1 MSLLAQLPPVRGK
14 YIEQAPLKDLI
25 WLRVGGP
32 ADVLYLPADES
43 DLCRFLAETP
53 DEIPVTVLGA
63 GSNTLVRDGGVSGVV
78 IRLAGAF
85 ARTEALD
92 GHRLRA
98 GAGALDKMVAKAA
111 AKAGIAGLEY
121 LVGVPGTIGGA
132 LRMNAGCYDQETAD
146 VLVEAIALDRMGR
159 RIIATPEEL
168 AYSYRHCSAPEDWIF
183 TEAVF
188 QGRADAPE
196 AVTERMDAIT
206 SRRESTQPIREKT
219 SGSTFANPDPPGTPN
234 QRKSWE
240 LIDSVGGR
248 GYRVGGAHFSEQHCN
263 FLINDGTASAA
274 DLERVGED
282 VRARVREQ
290 HAIDLRWEVRRIGR
304 ATGAQSKRG
313 NPDD

>member
-1 MSLLAQLPPVRGK
+1 MTKLISKLPPVRGK
-14 YIEQAPLKDLI
+14 YIEAAPLKDVT

-32 ADVLYLPADES
+32 AEVMYLPADES
-43 DLCRFLAETP
+43 DLARFLAETP
-53 DEIPVTVLGA
+53 DEIPVHVLGA
-63 GSNTLVRDGGVSGVV
+63 GSNTLVRDGGVPGVV

-85 ARTEALD
+85 AKTEALD

-132 LRMNAGCYDQETAD
+132 LRMNAGCYDQETSD
-146 VLVEAIALDRMGR
+146 VIVEAIALDRSGR

-168 AYSYRHCSAPEDWIF
+168 AYSYRHCEAPEDWIF

-188 QGRADAPE
+188 QGAPDETDAI
-196 AVTERMDAIT
+196 TERMHAIT
-206 SRRESTQPIREKT
+206 ARRESTQPIREKT
-219 SGSTFANPDPPGTPN
+219 SGSTFANPDPPGTPD
-234 QRKSWE
+234 QRKSWQ

-248 GYRVGGAHFSEQHCN
+248 GQRVGGATFSEQHCN

-274 DLERVGED
+274 DLEDLGED
-282 VRARVREQ
+282 VRAKVREMTG
-290 HAIDLRWEVRRIGR
+290 IDLRWEVRRIG
-304 ATGAQSKRG
+304 KRTDG
-313 NPDD
+313 E

>member
-1 MSLLAQLPPVRGK
+1 MTKLISKLPSVRGK
-14 YIEQAPLKDLI
+14 YIEAAPLKDVT

-32 ADVLYLPADES
+32 AEVMYLPADES
-43 DLCRFLAETP
+43 DLARFLAETP
-53 DEIPVTVLGA
+53 DEIPVHVLGA
-63 GSNTLVRDGGVSGVV
+63 GSNTLVRDGGVPGVV

-85 ARTEALD
+85 AKTEALD

-132 LRMNAGCYDQETAD
+132 LRMNAGCYDQETSD
-146 VLVEAIALDRMGR
+146 VIVEAIALDRAGR

-168 AYSYRHCSAPEDWIF
+168 AYSYRHCEAPENWIF

-188 QGRADAPE
+188 QGTPDESDAI
-196 AVTERMDAIT
+196 TERMNAIT
-206 SRRESTQPIREKT
+206 ARRESTQPIREKT
-219 SGSTFANPDPPGTPN
+219 SGSTFANPDPPGTPD
-234 QRKSWE
+234 QRKSWQ

-248 GYRVGGAHFSEQHCN
+248 GQRVGGATFSEQHCN

-274 DLERVGED
+274 DLEDLGED
-282 VRARVREQ
+282 VRAKVRQ
-290 HAIDLRWEVRRIGR
+290 KTGIDLRWEVRRIG
-304 ATGAQSKRG
+304 KR
-313 NPDD
+313 PS

>member
-1 MSLLAQLPPVRGK
+1 MSLLDRLPSVRGK
-14 YIEQAPLKDLI
+14 YIEAAPLKDVT

-32 ADVLYLPADES
+32 AEVMYLPADES
-43 DLCRFLAETP
+43 DLARFLAETP
-53 DEIPVTVLGA
+53 DEIPVHVLGA
-63 GSNTLVRDGGVSGVV
+63 GSNTLVRDGGVPGVV

-85 ARTEALD
+85 AKTEALD

-132 LRMNAGCYDQETAD
+132 LRMNAGCYDQETSD
-146 VLVEAIALDRMGR
+146 VIVEAIALDRAGR

-168 AYSYRHCSAPEDWIF
+168 AYSYRHCEAPEDWIF

-188 QGRADAPE
+188 QGAPDESDAI
-196 AVTERMDAIT
+196 TERMNAIT
-206 SRRESTQPIREKT
+206 ARRESTQPIREKT
-219 SGSTFANPDPPGTPN
+219 SGSTFANPDPPGTPD
-234 QRKSWE
+234 QRKSWQ

-248 GYRVGGAHFSEQHCN
+248 GQRVGGATFSEQHCN

-274 DLERVGED
+274 DLEDLGED
-282 VRARVREQ
+282 VRAKIREKTG
-290 HAIDLRWEVRRIGR
+290 IDLRWEVRRIG
-304 ATGAQSKRG
+304 KRG
-313 NPDD
+313 DGE